1 MLPEPC
7 TGGIRSCKVW
17 QATAACCAPIP
28 TPMHTSAPM
37 RTFLHTFARMQTSM
51 HTPEHTPVHSCMHP
65 HTRVCTPIP
74 VAKPYALMHVHVH
87 TPLHSCTTPAAMH
100 PVAACSPAAW
110 QCPGRSPRAGLLLLA
125 LHGAAGDGGSRLL
138 AGAAETPSS
147 LACGETAVS
156 RSWQCDGEKKNG
168 DTPTLQ
174 HPRLL
179 GSPQAAASA
188 PSCPNPHPSLGATG
202 RGGGRDVARAASPT
216 LTFHGLCSILL
227 HVGRAAGPAGAA
239 GEEFAWQYLAQGIS
253 LESSSTKEL
262 YGGQE
267 STQPTVPEP
276 AATWKSGNA
285 ALPFPSAVS

>member
-1 MLPEPC
+1 MLRRWQSSIKAPLSNVVCLRLEGCAGWERQWGASGVPVSPPLPGDLNQHCGSNQTGEDTVLPEPC

-65 HTRVCTPIP
+65 HTRVRTPIP
-74 VAKPYALMHVHVH
+74 VAKPYALMHVPVH

-156 RSWQCDGEKKNG
+156 
-168 DTPTLQ
+168 
-174 HPRLL
+174 
-179 GSPQAAASA
+179 
-188 PSCPNPHPSLGATG
+188 
-202 RGGGRDVARAASPT
+202 
-216 LTFHGLCSILL
+216 
-227 HVGRAAGPAGAA
+227 
-239 GEEFAWQYLAQGIS
+239 
-253 LESSSTKEL
+253 
-262 YGGQE
+262 
-267 STQPTVPEP
+267 
-276 AATWKSGNA
+276 
-285 ALPFPSAVS
+285 